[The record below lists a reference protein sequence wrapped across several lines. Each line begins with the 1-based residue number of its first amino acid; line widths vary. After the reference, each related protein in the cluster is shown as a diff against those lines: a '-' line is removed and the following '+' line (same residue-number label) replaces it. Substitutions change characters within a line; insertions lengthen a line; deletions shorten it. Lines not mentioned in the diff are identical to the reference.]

1 MSPKQIIVYSAP
13 GCVACSKVKEL
24 LAQKGVPFTA
34 KDIVEDE
41 QAMRELS
48 QLGVMST
55 PVTLIDGQVILG
67 FDRRR
72 IEKLLAS

>member
-1 MSPKQIIVYSAP
+1 MSPQHIVVYSAP

-24 LAQKGVPFTA
+24 LTQRGVPFTV

-48 QLGVMST
+48 EMGVMST
-55 PVTLIDGQVILG
+55 PITLIDAQMVVG
-67 FDRRR
+67 FDRRK
-72 IEKLLAS
+72 IEKLLTA